1 MGNIVEMKGINKT
14 FPNNIRAL
22 KNAVL
27 LLKKGEIHSFV
38 GENAAGKTTLMN
50 VLYGIVR
57 PDSGEIYIN
66 GEKKTISHPED
77 AIKAGI
83 GMVHQHF
90 KLVPGFTVLE
100 NIILGK
106 EESYVKQGWCVDYTK
121 AETDVK
127 EILKRIRVELN
138 LNERTEALSIGIQQK
153 VEIVKALFKGA
164 EILILDE
171 PTTVL
176 APNEVSNFLAFLKD
190 LRKQGCTIIYI
201 SHRLKEIFDISDRI
215 TVMRHGETIKTLK
228 TVETTMEEISRLTIG
243 REFKKTTAPQIK
255 SSESYK
261 NKILMVKSLSV
272 KDNNSTKLDNVS
284 LSIGKGEI
292 LGIAGVEGN
301 GQVELADA
309 IIGLQENI
317 EGEIYFN
324 DKLINQQNTYQRRKL
339 GIHYVPDDRMKKGL
353 ALDASIN
360 ENAIMGYHKE
370 PFLCKKRLFLNWEN
384 SKRFTKDIVQDYR
397 VEGMNDPDNQVQNLS
412 GGNMQKLIIGREMS
426 SAPPFLILSQPTV
439 GLDFGAQAYIHQKIR
454 ELSKN
459 GIAFLIISEDLDELM
474 SLSEKILV
482 LYRGKIAGE
491 FLAEDGYDE
500 KEIGYYM
507 TGVKSNEE

>member
-1 MGNIVEMKGINKT
+1 MSNIVEMRGINKT

-22 KNAVL
+22 KNANL
-27 LLKKGEIHSFV
+27 MLKQGEIHSFV

-50 VLYGIVR
+50 VLYGIVH
-57 PDSGEIYIN
+57 PDSGEIYIK
-66 GEKKTISHPED
+66 GKKENITHPED
-77 AIKAGI
+77 AIKSGI

-90 KLVPGFTVLE
+90 KLVPEFTVLE

-106 EESYVKQGWCVDYTK
+106 EQNYIKSGWRVDYTK
-121 AETDVK
+121 AEAAVQD
-127 EILKRIRVELN
+127 ICKRIRVDLT
-138 LNERTEALSIGIQQK
+138 LNEKTEMLSIGIQQK
-153 VEIVKALFKGA
+153 IEIVKALFKGA

-176 APNEVSNFLAFLKD
+176 APNEISNFLSFLKD
-190 LRKQGCTIIYI
+190 LREQGCTIIYI
-201 SHRLKEIFDISDRI
+201 SHRLKEIFDISNRI

-228 TVETTMEEISRLTIG
+228 TDETTMEEISSLMIG
-243 REFKKTTAPQIK
+243 KEFKKTMPPLPKSLK
-255 SSESYK
+255 SSECEVLK
-261 NKILMVKSLSV
+261 VIDLTV
-272 KDNNSTKLDNVS
+272 KDESTRLEKVS
-284 LSIGKGEI
+284 LSIRKGEI

-324 DKLINQQNTYQRRKL
+324 EQLINHQNTYQRRKL

-353 ALDASIN
+353 ALDTSMN
-360 ENAIMGYHKE
+360 ENAIMGYHRE
-370 PFLCKKRLFLNWEN
+370 SFLRKRKFFIDWESSKK
-384 SKRFTKDIVQDYR
+384 FTKDIFENYR
-397 VEGMNDPDNQVQNLS
+397 VEGMNTPEDYVQNLS
-412 GGNMQKLIIGREMS
+412 GGNMQKLIIGREMITN
-426 SAPPFLILSQPTV
+426 PPFLILAQPTV

-454 ELSKN
+454 ELSEK
-459 GIAFLIISEDLDELM
+459 GISFLVISEDLDELM
-474 SLSEKILV
+474 NLSERILV

-491 FLAEDGYDE
+491 FLAENGYDE

-507 TGVKSNEE
+507 TGVRGNEE